1 MTIVANARNASFLP
15 NAIKPEMKRC
25 SALMENQSATWIT
38 EKCAFA
44 RQDALFTTKII
55 KSAPISALIK
65 KNKPTT
71 PCQ

>member
-1 MTIVANARNASFLP
+1 MATVANARNARFLH
-15 NAIKPEMKRC
+15 NVTKSGMKRC

-65 KNKPTT
+65 K
-71 PCQ
+71 